1 MNFRI
6 WLYGLLLFISCSEG
20 LDEVDRGID
29 KVPLNVV
36 LRNKPLQKA
45 QVEGVYM
52 PDLSEIGVFLLAE
65 SGGNYDS
72 QSYDNIKYTSSGT
85 GSSQTWGMDP
95 TLPIA
100 LSETKGI
107 AYAYYPRVETDVTL
121 TNVNITN
128 DGTDW
133 MYSSAP
139 ALDISN
145 KNPVAR
151 FEMVHAMTII
161 RCKINRGQY
170 DGTGDVRSVSV
181 KGSTLASGASLNLED
196 PSQSTLSGVNAEIKA
211 MDVGT
216 LQDEPIIVDLWGV
229 PAQTGS
235 ELTFSLRID
244 DLFFQ
249 VKTPTVNPVPGT
261 VYNYAITVDARS
273 LQISSVVVSDW
284 MEKAEA
290 GLDSRLDLSDYT
302 VDWDVAKRTDGVYA
316 ITPDGKALAA
326 EYVTNDSISGVAFVL
341 YGKAYQV
348 AKFDAL
354 NSEGSKSI
362 YWREADYVDIPS
374 LPNYGRVNDYFGSG
388 FLPFRDGS
396 YTFDSEQR
404 YIDGDWKMWPQYVQY
419 AALRDVNGKE
429 NTEIIIKAQ
438 KVDGVV
444 VANSLSEAVLLF
456 RDNGL
461 ISEGYSDW
469 FVPAEGQLAF
479 MCLMK
484 EDLNRLLTLLGGE
497 TLTGIR
503 WSSSEISSILS
514 WRVDFYN
521 CSVST
526 NAKYSKYRLR
536 LIRKL

>member
-6 WLYGLLLFISCSEG
+6 WLYGLLLFTSCSEG
-20 LDEVDRGID
+20 LDVVDRD
-29 KVPLNVV
+29 SSPVPLNVV
-36 LRNKPLQKA
+36 LRNTPIQKA
-45 QVEGVYM
+45 QVEGIYM
-52 PDLSEIGVFLLAE
+52 PDLSEIGVFLRSE

-72 QSYDNIKYTSSGT
+72 QSYDNIKYTASGT
-85 GSSQTWGMDP
+85 GYEQTWGMDP

-100 LSETKGI
+100 LSQTKGI
-107 AYAYYPRVETDVTL
+107 AYAYYPRVVTDVTL
-121 TNVNITN
+121 TNVTITN

-161 RCKINRGQY
+161 RCKISRGQY
-170 DGTGDVRSVSV
+170 DGTGEVRSVSV
-181 KGSTLASGASLNLED
+181 IGSTLASGASLNLEN

-216 LQDEPIIVDLWGV
+216 LQDEPLIVDLWGV
-229 PAQTGS
+229 PVQTGS

-249 VKTPTVNPVPGT
+249 VKTPTVNPAPGT

-273 LQISSVVVSDW
+273 LQLSSVVISDW
-284 MEKAEA
+284 MEKAES
-290 GLDSRLDLSDYT
+290 GLDSRLDVSEYA

-316 ITPDGKALAA
+316 ITQEGKALAA
-326 EYVTNDSISGVAFVL
+326 EYVTDDLISGVAFVL

-354 NSEGSKSI
+354 NSEGGKTI
-362 YWREADYVDIPS
+362 CWRETDYVDIPS
-374 LPNYGRVNDYFGSG
+374 LPNCRSVNGYFGSG

-396 YTFDSEQR
+396 YTFDSEQH
-404 YIDGDWKMWPQYVQY
+404 YIDGDWKKWPQYDQY

-429 NTEIIIKAQ
+429 NTEKIIEAQ

-444 VANSLSEAVLLF
+444 VANSVSEAVLLF

-461 ISEGYSDW
+461 INEGYSDW
-469 FVPAEGQLAF
+469 FVPAVGQLAF

-484 EDLNRLLTLLGGE
+484 EDLNRLLTLLGE
-497 TLTGIR
+497 GISYGSL
-503 WSSSEISSILS
+503 SSTEFNSIAA
-514 WRVDFYN
+514 WKVEFGNGRIINYGKDNVYP
-521 CSVST
+521 
-526 NAKYSKYRLR
+526 LR
-536 LIRKL
+536 LIREL

>member
-6 WLYGLLLFISCSEG
+6 WLCGLLLLTSCSEG
-20 LDEVDRGID
+20 LDVVDRVSSP
-29 KVPLNVV
+29 VPLTVV
-36 LRNKPLQKA
+36 LRNKPHQKA

-133 MYSSAP
+133 MYSYAP

-161 RCKINRGQY
+161 RCKISRGQY
-170 DGTGDVRSVSV
+170 DGTGEVRSVSV
-181 KGSTLASGASLNLED
+181 KGSTLASGSSLNLEN

-216 LQDEPIIVDLWGV
+216 LQGEPLIVDLWSV

-249 VKTPTVNPVPGT
+249 VKTPRVNPAPGT

-273 LQISSVVVSDW
+273 LQLSSVVVSDW
-284 MEKAEA
+284 KEKAEA
-290 GLDSRLDLSDYT
+290 GLDSRLDLSDYA

-316 ITPDGKALAA
+316 ITQDGKALAA
-326 EYVTNDSISGVAFVL
+326 EYITDDPISGVAFVL
-341 YGKAYQV
+341 YGRAYQV
-348 AKFDAL
+348 ARFDAL
-354 NSEGSKSI
+354 NNEGAKSI
-362 YWREADYVDIPS
+362 YWRETDYVDIPS
-374 LPNYGRVNDYFGSG
+374 LPNYGRVNDQFGIG
-388 FLPFRDGS
+388 YLPFRDGS
-396 YTFDSEQR
+396 YTLDSEQR
-404 YIDGDWKMWPQYVQY
+404 YIDGDWKKWPQYDQY

-429 NTEIIIKAQ
+429 NTEKIIEAQ

-444 VANSLSEAVLLF
+444 VANSMSEAVLLF
-456 RDNGL
+456 RDDVSIN
-461 ISEGYSDW
+461 EGHSDW

-514 WRVDFYN
+514 WRVGFNN
-521 CSVST
+521 CSVWT

>member
-1 MNFRI
+1 MKFRL
-6 WLYGLLLFISCSEG
+6 WLYSLLLFTACSEG
-20 LDEVDRGID
+20 LDVVDSFIEP
-29 KVPLNVV
+29 VPLTVV
-36 LRNKPLQKA
+36 LRNTPIQKA
-45 QVEGVYM
+45 QVEGNYM
-52 PDLSEIGVFLLAE
+52 PDLSEIGVFLRSE

-72 QSYDNIKYTSSGT
+72 QSYDNIKYTAIGT

-100 LSETKGI
+100 LSQTKGI

-121 TNVNITN
+121 TNVTITN

-151 FEMVHAMTII
+151 FEMVHAMTIV
-161 RCKINRGQY
+161 RCKISRGQY
-170 DGTGDVRSVSV
+170 DGTGEVRAVSV
-181 KGSTLASGASLNLED
+181 KGSTLASGATLNLEN
-196 PSQSTLSGVNAEIKA
+196 PSQSMLSGVNVEIKA

-216 LQDEPIIVDLWGV
+216 LQDEPLRVDLWCV

-249 VKTPTVNPVPGT
+249 VKTPTVNPAPGT
-261 VYNYAITVDARS
+261 VYNYAMTVDAHS
-273 LQISSVVVSDW
+273 LQVSNVTVSDW
-284 MEKAEA
+284 QEKAEA
-290 GLDSRLDLSDYT
+290 GLDSKLDVSDYA

-316 ITPDGKALAA
+316 ITSDGKALAA
-326 EYVTNDSISGVAFVL
+326 EYITDDPISGVAFVL

-348 AKFDAL
+348 ARFDAL

-362 YWREADYVDIPS
+362 CWRKADYVDIPS

-404 YIDGDWKMWPQYVQY
+404 YIDGDWKMWPQYDQY

-429 NTEIIIKAQ
+429 NTEKIIEAQ

-444 VANSLSEAVLLF
+444 VANSMSEAVLLF
-456 RDNGL
+456 RDDVSIN
-461 ISEGYSDW
+461 EGHSDW

-484 EDLNRLLTLLGGE
+484 DDLNRLLTLLGGE
-497 TLTGIR
+497 NLTGVR
-503 WSSSEISSILS
+503 WSSSECSNNVS
-514 WRVDFYN
+514 WRVDFSSCAVWGN
-521 CSVST
+521 VKNT
-526 NAKYSKYRLR
+526 KFTLR
-536 LIRKL
+536 LIREL